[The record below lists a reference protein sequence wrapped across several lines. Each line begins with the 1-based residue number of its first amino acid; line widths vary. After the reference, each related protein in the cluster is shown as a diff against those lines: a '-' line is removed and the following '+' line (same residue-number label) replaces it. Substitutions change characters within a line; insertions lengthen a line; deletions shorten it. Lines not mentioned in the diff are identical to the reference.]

1 MKTLI
6 AQGAE
11 AKLYK
16 ENDILIKERTKKSY
30 RQEEIDN
37 RIRKKNTRREYRM
50 LNKASNLIN
59 VPKTLEYNEKE
70 FKITME
76 FIDGKTLRDVLDN
89 IPTKKRLKL
98 CEQLGNEIAKL
109 HNENIIHG
117 DLTTSNFILKEE
129 KIYFIDFGL
138 GFHSTKIEDKAV
150 DLHLL
155 RQAFESK
162 HYQHFK
168 HSFEAAIKGYKEQSK
183 QAKEI
188 LNRFEIVE
196 KRGRYKKKKLKENF
210 IKLIN

>member
-16 ENDILIKERTKKSY
+16 EGTKLIKERIKKSY
-30 RQEEIDN
+30 RHEEIDKK
-37 RIRKKNTRREYRM
+37 IRKQNTRREHRL
-50 LNKASNLIN
+50 LNKISKTIN
-59 VPKTLEYNEKE
+59 VPKILDYNENE
-70 FKITME
+70 HRITME
-76 FIDGKTLRDVLDN
+76 FIEGKTLRDVLDKM
-89 IPTKKRLKL
+89 PTRKRLET
-98 CEQLGNEIAKL
+98 CEQLGREVAKI
-109 HNENIIHG
+109 HNEDIIHG
-117 DLTTSNFILKEE
+117 DLTTSNFILKEG
-129 KIYFIDFGL
+129 KIFFIDFGL

-162 HYQHFK
+162 HYQHFQ
-168 HSFEAAIKGYKEQSK
+168 HSFEAVMKGYKEESK

-196 KRGRYKKKKLKENF
+196 KRGRYKKKGS
-210 IKLIN
+210 

>member
-16 ENDILIKERTKKSY
+16 ENKKLIKERIKKSY
-30 RQEEIDN
+30 RHEEIDR
-37 RIRKKNTRREYRM
+37 RIRKQNTRREHRL
-50 LNKASNLIN
+50 LNKASKLIN
-59 VPKTLEYNEKE
+59 VPKILDYNEAE
-70 FKITME
+70 HKITME
-76 FIDGKTLRDVLDN
+76 FIDGETLRDVLDEM
-89 IPTKKRLKL
+89 PTRKRLEL
-98 CEQLGNEIAKL
+98 CEQLGKEIAKL

-168 HSFEAAIKGYKEQSK
+168 HSFEAVMKGYKEESK

-188 LNRFEIVE
+188 LDRFEVVE
-196 KRGRYKKKKLKENF
+196 KRGRYKKKGAEKKTL
-210 IKLIN
+210 

>member
-16 ENDILIKERTKKSY
+16 EENKLIKERIKKGY
-30 RQEEIDN
+30 RHEEIDK
-37 RIRKKNTRREYRM
+37 RIRKTNTRREYKL
-50 LNKASNLIN
+50 LNKASRIIN
-59 VPKTLEYNEKE
+59 VPKISDYNEE
-70 FKITME
+70 EHKITME
-76 FIDGKTLRDVLDN
+76 FIPGQTLRDVLDN
-89 IPTKKRLKL
+89 IPTKKRLEL
-98 CEQLGNEIAKL
+98 CEQLGQEIARL
-109 HNENIIHG
+109 HNVDIIHG

-138 GFHSTKIEDKAV
+138 GFHSAKIEDKAV

-162 HYQHFK
+162 HYKHFEQ
-168 HSFEAAIKGYKEQSK
+168 SFEAVMKGYKEESK

-188 LNRFEIVE
+188 LNRFEVVE
-196 KRGRYKKKKLKENF
+196 KRGRYKKKGS
-210 IKLIN
+210 

>member
-16 ENDILIKERTKKSY
+16 EENKLIKERIKKSY
-30 RQEEIDN
+30 RHEEIDR
-37 RIRKKNTRREYRM
+37 RIRKQNTRREQR
-50 LNKASNLIN
+50 LLSKAAKLIN
-59 VPKTLEYNEKE
+59 VPKILSYDEAEH
-70 FKITME
+70 KITME
-76 FIDGKTLRDVLDN
+76 YIEGKTLRDVLDKM
-89 IPTKKRLKL
+89 PTRKRLEL
-98 CEQLGNEIAKL
+98 CEQLGREIAKL

-117 DLTTSNFILKEE
+117 DLTTSNFILKKE

-168 HSFEAAIKGYKEQSK
+168 HSFETVMKGYKEESK

-196 KRGRYKKKKLKENF
+196 KRGRYKKKGS
-210 IKLIN
+210 